1 MDLPKAGWLLPL
13 LEDVVARQGRAPAP
27 EAPSLE
33 RPVARTRAFL
43 HRALRESGLVYG
55 TPELLEGAPAGE
67 APERTLF
74 LAILRTLGRLALD
87 AAALLRVP
95 PGPRALQVARIFAA
109 WAGALDAADEVADR
123 IEQGIPFSRRLQ
135 ARIESAL
142 ARRSL
147 SLAGDPLYGLV
158 LHNGASYVDAQL
170 FVHLAVDFWVG
181 HRIER
186 RQIRRRLAVGAR
198 QKALLVEVLT
208 ALAGAER
215 APSPEARRA
224 ILTQVED
231 LGLSTRRARQL
242 RSRLRR
248 SFDRPL
254 DLAALVR
261 PVRSREMRRF
271 IVEQTVLASL
281 VEGRRSAKELA
292 FIRALAAAL
301 GVSPEALR
309 EIEAEVAEFY
319 AHHRSVVD
327 VFTVRDN
334 AAGLADEVVDSMLGT
349 VDRSVHALLAEVHQM
364 GELSSLLARLAR
376 GQSLSAA
383 ERRRMREQLLDLAK
397 AIPALAIFAAP
408 GGVLLLAALVKLLP
422 QSFLPSAFQEPP
434 PRGGADRAAERPG

>member
-1 MDLPKAGWLLPL
+1 MDLPKTGWLLPL
-13 LEDVVARQGRAPAP
+13 LEDVVAAQARAPAP
-27 EAPSLE
+27 EPPALA
-33 RPVARTRAFL
+33 RPVARARAFL

-55 TPELLEGAPAGE
+55 TPEIPEGASTDE
-67 APERTLF
+67 APERALF
-74 LAILRTLGRLALD
+74 LAIVRTLGRLGLE
-87 AAALLRVP
+87 AAIILQVAA
-95 PGPRALQVARIFAA
+95 GPRALQLARIFAA

-123 IEQGIPFSRRLQ
+123 IEQGVPLSRRLA
-135 ARIESAL
+135 ARIEVAL
-142 ARRSL
+142 TRRSL

-181 HRIER
+181 ARLER
-186 RQIRRRLAVGAR
+186 SQLRRRLAVAAR
-198 QKALLVEVLT
+198 EKALLVEVLT
-208 ALAGAER
+208 ALACAER
-215 APSPEARRA
+215 APSAAARRA
-224 ILTQVED
+224 ILHQVDD
-231 LGLSTRRARQL
+231 LGLPTRRARQL
-242 RSRLRR
+242 RSRVRR
-248 SFDRPL
+248 SFDAPL

-271 IVEQTVLASL
+271 VVEQTVLASL

-292 FIRALAAAL
+292 FIRDLATAL
-301 GVSPEALR
+301 GVSHEALR

-349 VDRSVHALLAEVHQM
+349 VDRSLHALLAEAHQM
-364 GELSSLLARLAR
+364 GELSSFLGRLAR

-408 GGVLLLAALVKLLP
+408 GGMLLLAALVKVLP

-434 PRGGADRAAERPG
+434 GGGPGRAAGRPG